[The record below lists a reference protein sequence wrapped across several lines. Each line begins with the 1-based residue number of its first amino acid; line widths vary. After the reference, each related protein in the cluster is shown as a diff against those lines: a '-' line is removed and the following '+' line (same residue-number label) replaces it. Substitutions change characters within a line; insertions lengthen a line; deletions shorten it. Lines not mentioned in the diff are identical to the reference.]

1 MANLETRISKLELA
15 IFGNPELRMAGIQDK
30 LDRLKQ
36 HAERQDE
43 HNRKQDAAA
52 QRQRWMAAGV
62 LLGLA
67 AQGVGLVT
75 LLRILAQITTGT
87 P

>member
-1 MANLETRISKLELA
+1 MANLETRISRLELA

-30 LDRLKQ
+30 LDKLEE
-36 HAERQDE
+36 HAEAQTE
-43 HNRKQDAAA
+43 HNRKQEAAT

-62 LLGLA
+62 LVGLA
-67 AQGVGLVT
+67 AQGVGLIT
-75 LLRILAQITTGT
+75 LLRIAAQITTGT